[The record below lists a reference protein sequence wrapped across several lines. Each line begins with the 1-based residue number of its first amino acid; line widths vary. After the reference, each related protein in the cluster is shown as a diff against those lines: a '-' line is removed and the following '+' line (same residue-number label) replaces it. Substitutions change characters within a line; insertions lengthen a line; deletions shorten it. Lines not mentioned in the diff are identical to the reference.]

1 MPTVAL
7 SPEEVSQKH
16 GELLSEANAI
26 EERLDEL
33 RTTIEQTEAK
43 ARELAVE
50 VELDEADAADLDA
63 LKNEIAD
70 AEAERSILQDRL
82 IAKRTAVERLKSEL
96 ESMAEERRMQ
106 RRREK
111 EQEYR
116 AAVEELADRAKALQE
131 QNEKVA
137 QMETSFRASP
147 EGRPHDP
154 VAWERILTAAR
165 GTHGGISGARMEAW
179 LKRLR
184 EKHGYDV

>member
-7 SPEEVSQKH
+7 SFEEVRDKH
-16 GELLSEANAI
+16 GKLHSEANAI
-26 EERLDEL
+26 EKRLDEL
-33 RTTIEQTEAK
+33 QSTIEQAEAK

-50 VELDEADAADLDA
+50 VELGEADAVDLDA

-70 AEAERSILQDRL
+70 AEAERSILQDQL
-82 IAKRTAVERLKSEL
+82 VAKRTAIQRLKAEL
-96 ESMAEERRMQ
+96 ESLAEERRMQ
-106 RRREK
+106 RRREQ

-137 QMETSFRASP
+137 ELEERFRASP